1 MKILANDGISESGK
15 NKLEE
20 YGFEVDLTKVSQEQL
35 INYIND
41 NEIAVILVRS
51 ATQVRANIIDNCPSI
66 KIIGR
71 GGVGMDNIDVEYAK
85 SKGINVINTPA
96 ASSKS
101 VAELVFSHLFGCV
114 RFLHESNRSMPLD
127 GDSKFKEL
135 KKSYA
140 KGTELAGKTIG
151 IIGFGRIGQEV
162 AKIAI
167 GVRMNVIFYD
177 KFIQEAD
184 LKLDFFDGQNLT
196 FKLNSSSFEE
206 VLSNSDF
213 ITIHIPASDK
223 YIIDSNEF
231 KMMKNG
237 SGILNLSR
245 GGIINEEELIKNIE
259 SRKISFA
266 AIDTFEGEP
275 NPSIKILMNSH
286 ISLTP
291 HIGAATNEAQDRIG
305 IELAEKI
312 NDILA

>member
-35 INYIND
+35 IKYIND
-41 NEIAVILVRS
+41 NQIAVILVRS
-51 ATQVRANIIDNCPSI
+51 ATQVRADIINNCPSI

-127 GDSKFKEL
+127 GDSKFKDL

-167 GVRMNVIFYD
+167 GVRMKVIFYD
-177 KFIQEAD
+177 KFCQQAD
-184 LKLDFFDGQNLT
+184 VKLDFFDGQNLT